1 VLHGSIAE
9 ELMKDPIDKL
19 LSQSEP
25 LTARDI
31 ARKLGLDR
39 SEVSAFL
46 HSHREYYHQD
56 DEYRWCPV
64 RGRELELVLP
74 NDWVD
79 ADAFERTLR
88 VAGQILDS
96 PHPAIRISFPSKQCR
111 PMIDCTARL
120 LALVNQLAHLGKEVT
135 VDFTEAIST
144 LRYLNRA
151 GFLDLVRDEVAILP
165 ARPAASAAKRYQGQ
179 SDTLVEFG
187 AVDPTSDSGWLIE
200 QLTETFVQQ
209 SSADYK
215 IAAFTVFSEL
225 IRNVAEHSL
234 SSLQG
239 FAGLQ
244 KYTGN
249 RPHIKTVVSDSGV
262 GIASTLRP
270 ALKKYYPQL
279 FRKYGDASSA
289 SDIGI
294 VRAAMSEGGISR
306 FGKGRGLGFKSSRE
320 QATKFDASLSVR
332 QQNFCLRFDYKDG
345 DLTEVKKQL
354 NLSKLLGTHICFV
367 FYVA

>member
-1 VLHGSIAE
+1 
-9 ELMKDPIDKL
+9 MKDQIDKL
-19 LSQSEP
+19 LSEGEP
-25 LTARDI
+25 LKARDI
-31 ARKLGLDR
+31 AKKLALDR

-46 HSHREYYHQD
+46 HDHGAEYHQD
-56 DEYRWCPV
+56 SEFRWSV
-64 RGRELELVLP
+64 VKDRELELALP

-79 ADAFERTLR
+79 AEAFERVLR
-88 VAGQILDS
+88 AAGQVLDCRQ
-96 PHPAIRISFPSKQCR
+96 PAIRIVFPKECK

-120 LALVNQLAHLGKEVT
+120 LALVNQLANRGKEVT
-135 VDFTEAIST
+135 VDFTDAMST

-151 GFLDLVRDEVAILP
+151 GFLDLVSEDVTILP
-165 ARPAASAAKRYQGQ
+165 QRPASSAAVRYQGQ

-187 AVDPTSDSGWLIE
+187 AVDPTSDSTSLIE
-200 QLTETFVQQ
+200 QLTNTFVQQ
-209 SSADYK
+209 ASAEYK

-225 IRNVAEHSL
+225 IRNVAEHSR
-234 SSLQG
+234 SSLHG

-270 ALKKYYPQL
+270 ALERHYPDL
-279 FRKYGDASSA
+279 FRKYGDASA
-289 SDIGI
+289 SSDMGI

-320 QATKFDASLSVR
+320 QATKFNASFSVR
-332 QQNFCLRFDYKDG
+332 QQDFCLRFEYEAG
-345 DLTEVKKQL
+345 DLAEVKRQQ